1 MRPTPS
7 AKPTASP
14 SAKPTTKPGQVDVY
28 STPGVHFVGGR
39 QWWTECE
46 KYSQTTRCTTRIYA
60 TQVSQVNGRFVQ
72 TNDWVFNNL
81 TYLPQMTR
89 QQWKGNPLGA
99 TGSWTDASG
108 RAWRTEC
115 DTAVTGRNGCR
126 TYAEADVIA
135 AVTVNGVRGYRWETR
150 MVLNNIV
157 RFR

>member
-1 MRPTPS
+1 M
-7 AKPTASP
+7 
-14 SAKPTTKPGQVDVY
+14 
-28 STPGVHFVGGR
+28 
-39 QWWTECE
+39 
-46 KYSQTTRCTTRIYA
+46 
-60 TQVSQVNGRFVQ
+60 NGRFVQ